1 MPTPSPVAA
10 DATGL
15 ADSSWISRVRDALR
29 DYPKY
34 TVDTWTSDGSAG
46 VVSFTGV
53 PLTVSKPPINFT
65 GDTPSGTTTSLLV
78 RDNTA
83 GQNYTVITTGTPTST
98 QVLVNHDTG
107 EIQWLAAPAVS
118 HAIQISYQAVRWTDA
133 SISAALYA
141 GLRAMFPRVGKT
153 YVDTSIPIQVNVW
166 DYTLPLW
173 CQDPRARPIKVE
185 IADPYIATEPFVPM
199 DNWERVGLTQ
209 LHIPRS
215 QRYSPVARLRITGW
229 GPYLSL
235 GDLEPQLYE
244 LPKWY
249 ALGVLLPHQETKRI
263 REDQMVP
270 LTQEGGQA
278 PGLLVQT
285 GDYFARR
292 FEQELDRL
300 ARNAGPGYAVGIR
313 TVYQRARH

>member
-1 MPTPSPVAA
+1 M
-10 DATGL
+10 TG
-15 ADSSWISRVRDALR
+15 A
-29 DYPKY
+29 
-34 TVDTWTSDGSAG
+34 
-46 VVSFTGV
+46 
-53 PLTVSKPPINFT
+53 PLTVSKAPIN
-65 GDTPSGTTTSLLV
+65 SGSLLV

-83 GQNYTVITTGTPTST
+83 GTDYTVVTSGSPSAT
-98 QVLVNHDTG
+98 QVLVNYDTG
-107 EIQWLAAPAVS
+107 EIQWLTAPTTG
-118 HAIQISYQAVRWTDA
+118 HAIQISYQAVRWTDD
-133 SISAALYA
+133 SITAALYA

-153 YVDTSIPIQVNVW
+153 YVDTSVSIAVDTW
-166 DYTLPLW
+166 DYTLPVW
-173 CQDPRARPIKVE
+173 AQDPRSRVVKVE
-185 IADPYIATEPFVPM
+185 CADPYISIEPFRPL

-215 QRYSPVARLRITGW
+215 QAYSPIARLRITGW
-229 GPYLSL
+229 GPYLQL

-263 REDQMVP
+263 REDTMVP

-300 ARNAGPGYAVGIR
+300 ARSPGPGLALPIR
-313 TVYQRARH
+313 TVYDRIRH